1 MSDLNAS
8 VGIDFSLLGT
18 SLHAAYE
25 KKGENGYA
33 VLLLPTEQNPNNG
46 VSIGTVIQDIK
57 KLVHGVDNSV
67 EEKDM
72 EDMGDDL
79 LDGVSSLEIT
89 GDQEKDK
96 KKGLDNLTV
105 KLQMAY
111 LYIRKVP
118 DQESQLEY
126 AFQLQVIARDV
137 IPSEIR
143 SLVNVDNVSISVWN
157 TTRQKIL
164 DKMSLVTIDEYI
176 GITEKPKL
184 ASKADNAS
192 GQGDGE
198 NASGEGNGDN
208 AESQN

>member
-25 KKGENGYA
+25 KKGADGYA

-46 VSIGTVIQDIK
+46 VSIGTVIDDIK
-57 KLVHGVDNSV
+57 NLVKGVDDTANT
-67 EEKDM
+67 
-72 EDMGDDL
+72 EDMDNDL
-79 LDGVSSLEIT
+79 LDGVSSLAIT

-96 KKGLDNLTV
+96 KKGLDNLIV

-111 LYIRKVP
+111 LYIRKIP

-126 AFQLQVIARDV
+126 AFQLQVIAKDV
-137 IPSEIR
+137 IPPEIQ
-143 SLVNVDNVSISVWN
+143 SLVDVDNVSISVWN

-176 GITEKPKL
+176 GIAEKPKI
-184 ASKADNAS
+184 ASKAENAS
-192 GQGDGE
+192 GQGDG
-198 NASGEGNGDN
+198 DN

>member
-25 KKGENGYA
+25 KKGEDGYA

-46 VSIGTVIQDIK
+46 VTIGTVIQDIK
-57 KLVHGVDNSV
+57 KLVQGVDDTANT
-67 EEKDM
+67 
-72 EDMGDDL
+72 EDMDNDL
-79 LDGVSSLEIT
+79 LDGVSSLAIT

-96 KKGLDNLTV
+96 KKGLDNLIV

-111 LYIRKVP
+111 LYIRKAP

-126 AFQLQVIARDV
+126 AFQLQVIAKDV
-137 IPSEIR
+137 IPPEIQ
-143 SLVNVDNVSISVWN
+143 SLVDVDNVSISVWN

-176 GITEKPKL
+176 GIAEKPKIE
-184 ASKADNAS
+184 AEA
-192 GQGDGE
+192 E
-198 NASGEGNGDN
+198 NASGESNGDN
-208 AESQN
+208 AES